1 MRQRPG
7 GLAAALLKLFYHVAP
22 VLAKLETLATNDN
35 YAKVHIHFQD
45 DFKKLIKIYL
55 NYHENSVLKFTF
67 R

>member
-7 GLAAALLKLFYHVAP
+7 GLAAALLTLFYHVAP

-45 DFKKLIKIYL
+45 DFKKLKYI